1 MLAQVVTWAK
11 LPLSIHLG
19 LTCWKIAIRIDQF
32 FKTSMSLDDL
42 ANFFIKNEKKK
53 KKKKLDV
60 IFNSAV
66 YPKKK
71 KKKKK
76 KKKTGWK
83 TYLVRICQGV
93 YCTHFVK
100 FLLLVQSN

>member
-1 MLAQVVTWAK
+1 MLAQGVTWAK

-42 ANFFIKNEKKK
+42 ATFFLQNQKKK

-76 KKKTGWK
+76 KQAE
-83 TYLVRICQGV
+83 RHI
-93 YCTHFVK
+93 
-100 FLLLVQSN
+100 

>member
-1 MLAQVVTWAK
+1 MTWRPFSYK
-11 LPLSIHLG
+11 M
-19 LTCWKIAIRIDQF
+19 K
-32 FKTSMSLDDL
+32 K
-42 ANFFIKNEKKK
+42 KKK

-60 IFNSAV
+60 IFNSDV
-66 YPKKK
+66 YQKKK